1 MPSTTSS
8 RFPATGTPGPGL
20 AGTLALGLALAWP
33 MSSGLAEPQTRRP
46 IQDTVTVG
54 VLTEWP
60 PHFHVGSGG
69 RPGGF
74 AVDMMEA
81 VARRTGLAVRYEP
94 YTSFSDAIE
103 ALRVG
108 AVDVLPDLGIIPSR
122 TEEFA
127 FTNPFEAF
135 RIALF
140 VRATDPAIR
149 SPADLAGRR
158 VATVVTNVGVSLV
171 PERYPDADMVV
182 EGDVSAALFDL
193 LAARVD
199 AAIYPEEVFFGL
211 ARSVGLENRIRVVP
225 PPLDEVRRGMAV
237 RRADTTLLAT
247 LDRGIDDLVGSP
259 EYEEIYQRWFTPSV
273 GFWTVRRVAWSSAA
287 VLLVVLL
294 VMGVW
299 RFRSVSRLARDLS
312 RTLRERDAAREMSRR
327 DEERFELVVKTA
339 SEGIV
344 MSDEKDRVVFVNP
357 RACELLGV
365 AEDEILGRPVSE
377 VLDEEIHH
385 RIRGGASRRREG
397 VTDRYEIT
405 PTRPDGR
412 QVSLLISAVPIPG
425 THATIQGAFA
435 TLTDI
440 TDRVRAETALRE
452 RERRLAAFVENAS
465 ELISTLDADGRM
477 QYQSPPLT
485 RLLGW
490 VPGDLEGQSAFDYVH
505 PEDVDTAR
513 AAWEEMLSVPGEP
526 VRLGLFRFRHKDGS
540 WRTLSAAITNLLDDP
555 AVRGVLSNAQDVTTR
570 YELERQLAQSQK
582 LEAIGR
588 LAGGIAHDFNN
599 LLTVISAQTGLL
611 LMELAGDKRLSRE
624 VGLIQTTADRAAALT
639 RQLLAFSRDQIL
651 QPRVVSLRE
660 VVRKMAGLL
669 DRIIGEDVDIE
680 IDVPDGLPSV
690 ELDPVQLEQVIL
702 NLAVNARDAMPGGGT
717 LTLSARREDL
727 DRLRAD
733 DLGGIKPG
741 VYTVLEVSDTGAG
754 MDEETLARAFEPFFT
769 TKARG
774 KGTGLGLSGAY
785 GFVTQTGGSIRVDSD
800 VGRGTTFVLRFPA
813 VEGAPL
819 PVAGTP
825 TRGAEIPARDRGAVI
840 LVVEDTEEV
849 REAARKILERSEFV
863 VEVARTAEA
872 GLEVLE
878 KRDDIGL
885 VLTDLV
891 LPGMSGRALVER
903 LRASRPDLPVLVM
916 SGYADDS
923 PGHPGDLPPDIPFLP
938 KPFAVGTLLR
948 AIAEAM
954 GADGSGP

>member
-1 MPSTTSS
+1 
-8 RFPATGTPGPGL
+8 
-20 AGTLALGLALAWP
+20 
-33 MSSGLAEPQTRRP
+33 
-46 IQDTVTVG
+46 
-54 VLTEWP
+54 
-60 PHFHVGSGG
+60 
-69 RPGGF
+69 
-74 AVDMMEA
+74 
-81 VARRTGLAVRYEP
+81 
-94 YTSFSDAIE
+94 
-103 ALRVG
+103 
-108 AVDVLPDLGIIPSR
+108 
-122 TEEFA
+122 
-127 FTNPFEAF
+127 
-135 RIALF
+135 
-140 VRATDPAIR
+140 
-149 SPADLAGRR
+149 
-158 VATVVTNVGVSLV
+158 
-171 PERYPDADMVV
+171 
-182 EGDVSAALFDL
+182 
-193 LAARVD
+193 
-199 AAIYPEEVFFGL
+199 
-211 ARSVGLENRIRVVP
+211 
-225 PPLDEVRRGMAV
+225 
-237 RRADTTLLAT
+237 
-247 LDRGIDDLVGSP
+247 
-259 EYEEIYQRWFTPSV
+259 
-273 GFWTVRRVAWSSAA
+273 
-287 VLLVVLL
+287 
-294 VMGVW
+294 
-299 RFRSVSRLARDLS
+299 
-312 RTLRERDAAREMSRR
+312 
-327 DEERFELVVKTA
+327 
-339 SEGIV
+339 
-344 MSDEKDRVVFVNP
+344 
-357 RACELLGV
+357 
-365 AEDEILGRPVSE
+365 
-377 VLDEEIHH
+377 
-385 RIRGGASRRREG
+385 
-397 VTDRYEIT
+397 
-405 PTRPDGR
+405 
-412 QVSLLISAVPIPG
+412 
-425 THATIQGAFA
+425 
-435 TLTDI
+435 
-440 TDRVRAETALRE
+440 
-452 RERRLAAFVENAS
+452 
-465 ELISTLDADGRM
+465 
-477 QYQSPPLT
+477 
-485 RLLGW
+485 
-490 VPGDLEGQSAFDYVH
+490 
-505 PEDVDTAR
+505 
-513 AAWEEMLSVPGEP
+513 
-526 VRLGLFRFRHKDGS
+526 
-540 WRTLSAAITNLLDDP
+540 
-555 AVRGVLSNAQDVTTR
+555 
-570 YELERQLAQSQK
+570 
-582 LEAIGR
+582 
-588 LAGGIAHDFNN
+588 
-599 LLTVISAQTGLL
+599 
-611 LMELAGDKRLSRE
+611 LAGDKRLSRE